1 MMRKVHGSIGRQA
14 LTLPEVV
21 FIGAI
26 CVTVALFLL
35 MRLPRGR
42 EQARAAACLANL
54 NQIGQAL
61 GYYAQSTGAFPMN
74 PKWTPPNAEPG
85 TSVLWT
91 MRNQTDL
98 WNFVDVRREI
108 EDKSGKKSGEKP
120 AAPAGLRC
128 PSDRAAAQPG
138 ATNYRANAG
147 SDRNGSDG
155 PFAIGKRVTP
165 QAVEAAD
172 GLAFTAAFAERL
184 IGTTEA
190 DPGPANYRLV
200 ESCADTTEV
209 KSTTGATRTDAGHD
223 WSRGDWIMSLYQ
235 HGISPNSGKSA
246 VASSENCANMG
257 SSSGHQGLVHVLL
270 LDGSARSWRETVDA
284 TVWSRLGRFADG
296 ADPESK

>member
-1 MMRKVHGSIGRQA
+1 
-14 LTLPEVV
+14 
-21 FIGAI
+21 
-26 CVTVALFLL
+26 
-35 MRLPRGR
+35 
-42 EQARAAACLANL
+42 
-54 NQIGQAL
+54 
-61 GYYAQSTGAFPMN
+61 
-74 PKWTPPNAEPG
+74 
-85 TSVLWT
+85 
-91 MRNQTDL
+91 
-98 WNFVDVRREI
+98 
-108 EDKSGKKSGEKP
+108 
-120 AAPAGLRC
+120 
-128 PSDRAAAQPG
+128 
-138 ATNYRANAG
+138 
-147 SDRNGSDG
+147 
-155 PFAIGKRVTP
+155 
-165 QAVEAAD
+165 
-172 GLAFTAAFAERL
+172 L